1 MKLLCVILAWRL
13 HAVTLSSEPTER
25 APPRATLT
33 ETVASV
39 ADGVIR
45 STRPPLATAYVGAA
59 ARTDWN
65 STAGPLPQTLSWAGS
80 GRGPRVCASSRD
92 SRAMLSCWSRNHTQ
106 SRWAGRRQN
115 PLTGFLTQ
123 PTCGAKRNF
132 LKDYWD
138 EKPGETAA
146 AWRGRECARCYLGA
160 PALANV
166 YGPVHEE
173 GVFRMTEGSWQRSW
187 WSPRPMGQWVLSPG

>member
-45 STRPPLATAYVGAA
+45 SARPPLATAYVGAA

-65 STAGPLPQTLSWAGS
+65 STAGPLPQALSWAGS
-80 GRGPRVCASSRD
+80 GRGPRVCASSRLQGD
-92 SRAMLSCWSRNHTQ
+92 AELPVPESHPEPLGWAEAESLDWLSHTANM
-106 SRWAGRRQN
+106 W
-115 PLTGFLTQ
+115 
-123 PTCGAKRNF
+123 CK
-132 LKDYWD
+132 
-138 EKPGETAA
+138 EKLSKGL
-146 AWRGRECARCYLGA
+146 LG
-160 PALANV
+160 
-166 YGPVHEE
+166 
-173 GVFRMTEGSWQRSW
+173 
-187 WSPRPMGQWVLSPG
+187 